1 MDAAL
6 EDGLIRGLEDD
17 GLYTPIIKDHSLEKI
32 RLHNYY
38 VRLFSTGMKN
48 RWPQRAYLGLYSGP
62 GRARVATTGEIVA
75 TTAMSALQVP
85 DPFTKYI
92 FVDNDPKCIEALEAR
107 ARALDGDHD
116 VSFVEKDVSEA
127 VPAIV
132 RKMPSYSKDR
142 GLLSFCFV
150 DPFSANLDFNV
161 FRALGSRYRMDFLVL
176 LMLGRDVRTNFQRYF
191 SNESNT
197 RIADLIAD
205 KSWRKEWV
213 DRKLQPRDL
222 VRFVLEKFG
231 EAMTTLGYQ
240 STTLDE
246 AQPIRLAHGNVL
258 QYYLVFCSRHGLG
271 HAFWNAT
278 RQGVDGPAKPS
289 LDVSLAPWPSTAGA
303 DGAGLRCRHPCLSA
317 GDVAVRLHCP

>member
-17 GLYTPIIKDHSLEKI
+17 GHYTPLIKDHSLEKI

-48 RWPQRAYLGLYSGP
+48 KWRQRAYLGLYSGP
-62 GRARVATTGEIVA
+62 GRARVKTGEIVA
-75 TTAMSALQVP
+75 TTAISALQVP

-92 FVDNDPKCIEALEAR
+92 FVDNDPKCIEALKPR
-107 ARALDGDHD
+107 VRALDGDHD
-116 VSFVEKDVSEA
+116 VSFVKKDVSEA

-132 RKMPSYSKDR
+132 RKMPSYSKDK

-150 DPFSANLDFNV
+150 DPFSAKLDFNV
-161 FRALGSRYRMDFLVL
+161 FRVLGNRYKMDFLVL

-191 SNESNT
+191 SDESNT
-197 RIADLIAD
+197 RITNLITD
-205 KSWRKEWV
+205 NSWRKEWV

-222 VRFVLEKFG
+222 IPFVLEKFG
-231 EAMTTLGYQ
+231 KAMTTLGYQ
-240 STTLDE
+240 STTLGD

-258 QYYLVFCSRHGLG
+258 QYYLVFYSKHDRG
-271 HAFWNAT
+271 HDFWNAT
-278 RQGVDGPAKPS
+278 RQGVDDQLNLP
-289 LDVSLAPWPSTAGA
+289 LT
-303 DGAGLRCRHPCLSA
+303 
-317 GDVAVRLHCP
+317 

>member
-1 MDAAL
+1 MNSTR
-6 EDGLIRGLEDD
+6 EDELFHGLEDD
-17 GLYTPIIKDHSLEKI
+17 GLYMPSIKDHSLEKI
-32 RLHNYY
+32 KLHNYY

-62 GRARVATTGEIVA
+62 GRARVKTGEIVA
-75 TTAMSALQVP
+75 TTAISALQVP

-92 FVDNDPKCIEALEAR
+92 FVDNDPKCIEALKAR
-107 ARALDGDHD
+107 VRALDGDHD
-116 VSFVEKDVSEA
+116 VSFVKKDVSEA

-132 RKMPSYSKDR
+132 RKMPSYSKDK

-150 DPFSANLDFNV
+150 DPFSAKLDFNV
-161 FRALGSRYRMDFLVL
+161 FRALGSRYKMDFLVL

-191 SNESNT
+191 SDESNT
-197 RIADLIAD
+197 RITDLIDD

-213 DRKLQPRDL
+213 DRKLQPRGL

-258 QYYLVFCSRHGLG
+258 QYYLVFYSKHDRG

-278 RQGVDGPAKPS
+278 RQGVDDQLNLP
-289 LDVSLAPWPSTAGA
+289 LT
-303 DGAGLRCRHPCLSA
+303 
-317 GDVAVRLHCP
+317 